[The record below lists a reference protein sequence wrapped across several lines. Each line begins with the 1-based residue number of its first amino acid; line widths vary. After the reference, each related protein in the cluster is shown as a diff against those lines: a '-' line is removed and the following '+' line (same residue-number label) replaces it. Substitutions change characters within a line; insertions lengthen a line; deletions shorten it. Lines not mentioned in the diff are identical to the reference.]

1 MEKTKNAGFEEI
13 RRNVAGIDIAWR
25 ADHYVCGPRREDG
38 ECEIVSFGT
47 TTFELYRMVS
57 WLKERQVESV
67 AMESTS
73 VYWIPAADL
82 LESNGIEV
90 VLVDP
95 REVRMV
101 PGRKSDIKDCQWL
114 QKLHSCGLLRGAF
127 RPPEAIAAVRSILR
141 ERDTLQA
148 MRTQAIQQMQKSLDQ
163 MNIRVH
169 HAVSDIDGK
178 TGTSIIQAI
187 VEGERNPLKL
197 AELRDRRCKKS
208 VIEIAAHLTGTWREE
223 HLFNLGQAFKTLRF
237 LDERL
242 AEYDVKVQAMLT
254 SLAEAA
260 GSCDN
265 REQSPPSPPPPL
277 SGKAEYDEKAE
288 AVSASLAGA
297 AGSSDNSEQSP
308 PSPPPPLSGKAE
320 HDEKAEAVSASL
332 AGAAGSSDNSEQ
344 SPPSPPLS
352 GKAECDVKRS
362 AIASL
367 AEAAISS
374 DNREQSPPPPP
385 PLPIKKLTAKQ
396 QADEAKIDIIQR
408 LMGFDMPGIPGI
420 GYRTATI
427 IITELGT
434 TFDRFPDEKHFA
446 SYIGLA
452 PALGKSAG
460 KNISLKKG
468 CQNTSRAGQAL
479 RMAASTLYRSE
490 TELGAY
496 LRNVARQ
503 TDKKTAIKA
512 TARRLA
518 HMIFRGVKYGK
529 EYIDS
534 GAEAYEARLRAR
546 TVKTVNRLIK
556 SYNINSSEISALT
569 AS

>member
-187 VEGERNPLKL
+187 VSGERNPLKL
-197 AELRDRRCKKS
+197 AALRDPRCKKS
-208 VIEIAAHLTGTWREE
+208 VLEIAAHLTGTWREE
-223 HLFNLGQAFKTLRF
+223 HLFNLGQAFKTLQF

-288 AVSASLAGA
+288 TMSASLAGA
-297 AGSSDNSEQSP
+297 AGSSDNREQNP
-308 PSPPPPLSGKAE
+308 TPSP
-320 HDEKAEAVSASL
+320 SL
-332 AGAAGSSDNSEQ
+332 
-344 SPPSPPLS
+344 PS
-352 GKAECDVKRS
+352 
-362 AIASL
+362 
-367 AEAAISS
+367 
-374 DNREQSPPPPP
+374 
-385 PLPIKKLTAKQ
+385 KKLTAKQ
-396 QADEAKIDIIQR
+396 KANEAKIDIIQR
-408 LMGFDMPGIPGI
+408 IMGFGMTGIPGI
-420 GYRTATI
+420 GYKTATI
-427 IITELGT
+427 IISELGT

-452 PALGKSAG
+452 PSLGKSAG
-460 KNISLKKG
+460 KNVSLKKG
-468 CQNTSRAGQAL
+468 CKNTSRAGQAL
-479 RMAASTLYRSE
+479 RMAASTLYRSCN
-490 TELGAY
+490 ELGAY
-496 LRNVARQ
+496 MRSVARR

-518 HMIFRGVKYGK
+518 HLIYRGVKYGQ
-529 EYIDS
+529 EYIDC
-534 GAEAYEARLRAR
+534 GEEAFEARSRERTLR
-546 TVKTVNRLIK
+546 TVNRLIRTH
-556 SYNINSSEISALT
+556 NINSSEIAAAL
-569 AS
+569 AAAI